1 MRRDRGLDKQK
12 GFTLVE
18 IMIGIAVMVIIFAGV
33 MAVSQSL
40 FRSQNYT
47 FVHNTNLQD
56 ANIVMNLIKR
66 EIQRADEI
74 TIPVKG
80 GKATNMLEYY
90 TEELT
95 EKDEKKDI
103 LNQIYVEGDAIVW
116 QHGDQKDLFAL
127 NRVAFSDEVETS
139 CLQFQSLPTM
149 TNRVLMQVNMH
160 LENREQQETATNA
173 QVELKARFS
182 TRKEM

>member
-80 GKATNMLEYY
+80 GKAPNLLEYY
-90 TEELT
+90 PKELP
-95 EKDEKKDI
+95 ENDEKKD
-103 LNQIYVEGDAIVW
+103 L
-116 QHGDQKDLFAL
+116 
-127 NRVAFSDEVETS
+127 RCT
-139 CLQFQSLPTM
+139 P
-149 TNRVLMQVNMH
+149 
-160 LENREQQETATNA
+160 
-173 QVELKARFS
+173 
-182 TRKEM
+182 